1 MATRGIVKL
10 GEDIL
15 RRRARE
21 VTEFD
26 ARLGCLID
34 DMFETMTKANG
45 VGLAA
50 PQVGILKR
58 VCVVCVDGET
68 KFELVNPVI
77 LKESGSQVGPEGCL
91 SVPGRNGYVKRPKKL
106 TVQAYD
112 RCGEKQIYKIA
123 DFEAVAFCHEIDHL
137 DGILFIDKLYDK
149 RTDG

>member
-1 MATRGIVKL
+1 M
-10 GEDIL
+10 
-15 RRRARE
+15 
-21 VTEFD
+21 
-26 ARLGCLID
+26 
-34 DMFETMTKANG
+34 
-45 VGLAA
+45 
-50 PQVGILKR
+50 KR

-112 RCGEKQIYKIA
+112 RYGEKQIYKIA